1 MWIFMNLLKELL
13 VRMMMMNR
21 TIESDAQHALT
32 ILNLDISD
40 VLLSRGTRSI
50 MDKKK
55 LLYCYLRLECGYSWH
70 EIGTYCNK
78 DHTTI
83 LKVVN
88 KHIQSNTIQDELT
101 PRIET
106 TGFEFL

>member
-1 MWIFMNLLKELL
+1 
-13 VRMMMMNR
+13 MNR

-32 ILNLDISD
+32 MLNLDISD
-40 VLLSRGTRSI
+40 VLLSRGTKTI

-55 LLYCYLRLECGYSWH
+55 QLYCYLRFDCGYSWH

-83 LKVVN
+83 LKVVKKFREN
-88 KHIQSNTIQDELT
+88 NIWIVTA
-101 PRIET
+101 
-106 TGFEFL
+106 

>member
-1 MWIFMNLLKELL
+1 
-13 VRMMMMNR
+13 MNR
-21 TIESDAQHALT
+21 TIEQDAQHALQM
-32 ILNLDISD
+32 LNLDISD
-40 VLLSRGTRSI
+40 VLLSRGSRSI

-70 EIGTYCNK
+70 EIGSYCNK

-88 KHIQSNTIQDELT
+88 KHQSKHTNLVTI
-101 PRIET
+101 
-106 TGFEFL
+106 